1 MNESQITL
9 LDAQEQISFEYPEG
23 FEQAVA
29 SLEALGVENARAY
42 VKSIL
47 FSIGLM

>member
-1 MNESQITL
+1 MNESEIKVLTPE
-9 LDAQEQISFEYPEG
+9 EQVSFDYPAG

-29 SLEALGVENARAY
+29 SLEAMGVENARAY

>member
-1 MNESQITL
+1 MNDNQTDL
-9 LDAQEQISFEYPEG
+9 LRPEDSVCFEYPEG

-29 SLEALGVENARAY
+29 SLEALGIENARAY